1 MTEPLR
7 ILLLEDSPVDGDLN
21 ERVLR
26 SAGLD
31 FASQRVDARDSFVAA
46 LGSFRPDIILADYQ
60 LPDFDGLQALSI
72 ARESAPD
79 TPFIFVTG
87 AMGEARAVE
96 TIKQGA
102 TDYILKDRLNRLPE
116 AVRRALEEKTLRSG
130 RREAEDLLRNATDS
144 IRDAFIVIEGEH
156 GAITF
161 WNPAAESMFGYS
173 REEAIG
179 RPLHDFLPA
188 PAYREAGRR
197 GMAAFSQSGEG
208 PVINRTMEYSA
219 VRKSG
224 EEFTVELS
232 ISAMRIRGRWHA
244 TGIVRDIT
252 ERKQREAQIRRLN
265 RILRTISAC
274 NEDLVRAC
282 KEGDLLQA
290 LCRDIVD
297 VGEYQLAWVAYADTP
312 GADMPPAVA
321 RYGDEAVFRIHAAL
335 TGDPLHAPYCPTR
348 IALRDG
354 KLALFHPGRD
364 EGEWSDR
371 LAQAGVRAI
380 LSLPLEAGGQ
390 RLGALTIFSTHAEA
404 FDAEGV
410 ALMEELAADLA
421 YGIAALRTAGER
433 DRMAEAQAHH
443 AEILQR
449 SLEQS
454 IQAIADTVEA
464 RDPYTAGHQRRVGE
478 LAVAIAMELGLASE
492 VIQGIRLAASI
503 HDLGKIRVPAEILVK
518 PGKLTG
524 VEYQLVVDHPQ
535 GGYEI
540 LKDIDFPWPI
550 RDIVHQHHEKLDG
563 SGYPQGLKDGQILF
577 EARIMTV
584 ADVVEAMSSH
594 RPYRPAMGT
603 DAALAEITRGRGTV
617 YDESVVDACVRL
629 FREGRFAFK
638 SPA

>member
-1 MTEPLR
+1 MTEKLR

-26 SAGLD
+26 SAGLE
-31 FASQRVDARDSFVAA
+31 FASQRVDDRDGFVDA
-46 LGSFRPDIILADYQ
+46 LGSFRPDIILADFQ

-72 ARESAPD
+72 AREAAPD
-79 TPFIFVTG
+79 TPFIFVSG

-116 AVRRALEEKTLRSG
+116 AVRRALEEKTLRSA

-144 IRDAFIVIEGEH
+144 VRDAFIVIEGER
-156 GAITF
+156 GAVTF

-197 GMAAFSQSGEG
+197 GMAGFSQSGEG
-208 PVINRTMEYSA
+208 AVINRTMEYAA
-219 VRKSG
+219 VRKNG
-224 EEFTVELS
+224 EEFPVELS

-265 RILRTISAC
+265 RILRTVSAC
-274 NEDLVRAC
+274 NEDLVRAR

-297 VGEYQLAWVAYADTP
+297 VGEYQAAWVTYPDAS
-312 GADMPPAVA
+312 GADVPSPVA
-321 RYGDEAVFRIHAAL
+321 RHGDETVFQVHASL
-335 TGDPLHAPYCPTR
+335 MGDPLHARHCPTLS
-348 IALRDG
+348 ALREG

-364 EGEWSDR
+364 AGAWGRR
-371 LAQAGVRAI
+371 LAQAGVQAI
-380 LSLPLEAGGQ
+380 LSLPLQAGGQ
-390 RLGALTIFSTHAEA
+390 LLGALTIFSSMVEA
-404 FDAEGV
+404 FDAEGI

-421 YGIAALRTAGER
+421 YGVAALRTAEER

-454 IQAIADTVEA
+454 IQAIADTIEA

-478 LAVAIAMELGLASE
+478 LAVAIATELGLESA

-518 PGKLTG
+518 PGKLSG
-524 VEYQLVVDHPQ
+524 VEFQLIVGHPQ

-550 RDIVHQHHEKLDG
+550 RDMVRQHHEKLDG
-563 SGYPQGLKDGQILF
+563 SGYPQGLQDGHILF
-577 EARIMTV
+577 EARILTV

-603 DAALAEITRGRGTV
+603 EAALAEIARGRGTL

-629 FREGRFAFK
+629 FREGRFAFGE
-638 SPA
+638 PA